1 MSEKIIALVGPSGVG
16 KNFAKQAI
24 KDQFPKLSELT
35 VFTTR
40 SRRSSD
46 GSDRRTDISV
56 DYFLKMQK
64 EGKIIAAHQPF
75 GPDSNWYG
83 FSKEQISELLGN
95 QRQILTEIHPENI
108 ALFKKL
114 YGNRVFTIA
123 LIAAREYLE
132 HNLKSRGSE
141 KDIDRDIRLNKAVD
155 EIKMIKELKKAE
167 LIDKIIEVNW
177 DNRNKLAELV
187 VSEITQEINSPIEWK
202 NKLKLK

>member
-1 MSEKIIALVGPSGVG
+1 MLGKIIALVGPSGVG

-24 KDQFPKLSELT
+24 KDQFPGLSELT

-46 GSDRRTDISV
+46 GSDRGTDISV
-56 DYFLKMQK
+56 DDFLKMQK
-64 EGKIIAAHQPF
+64 EGKIIAVHQPF
-75 GPDSNWYG
+75 GPDSDWYG
-83 FSKEQISELLGN
+83 FFKEQISKLLEN
-95 QRQILTEIHPENI
+95 QKQILTEIDPDNI

-114 YGNRVFTIA
+114 YGSRVFTIA
-123 LIAAREYLE
+123 LIAARKYLE

-155 EIKMIKELKKAE
+155 EIKMTEKLKKTE
-167 LIDKIIEVNW
+167 LIEKIIEVNW

-187 VSEITQEINSPIEWK
+187 VNEVAQEINFPIEWK
-202 NKLKLK
+202 NELKLK